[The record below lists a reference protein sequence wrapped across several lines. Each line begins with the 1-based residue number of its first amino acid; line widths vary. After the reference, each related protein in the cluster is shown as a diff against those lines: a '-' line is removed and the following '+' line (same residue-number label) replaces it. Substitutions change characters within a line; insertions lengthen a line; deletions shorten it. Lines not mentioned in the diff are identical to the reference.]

1 MYSFL
6 SKPSNNLNFNDI
18 NSYYKRFTLNVLS
31 QNDMKCKNLM
41 DTLVELEQ
49 KVQETQKVLKKI
61 DENNSKI
68 NSNGSSLK

>member
-1 MYSFL
+1 
-6 SKPSNNLNFNDI
+6 
-18 NSYYKRFTLNVLS
+18 
-31 QNDMKCKNLM
+31 MKCKNLM

-68 NSNGSSLK
+68 NSNSSSLK